1 MDGRKRARV
10 LVTPAELKAMMD
22 AGEGP
27 AIVAVQSVNP
37 YTGRLSDRARRVPG
51 AVDAEAYSDFA
62 GPPSVAGGRRRV
74 ARVCVAAHDRRV
86 AGMQRRRRRSH
97 HVGHGEP

>member
-1 MDGRKRARV
+1 MTPRILSVAPGGVYIGASRMEASMDGRKRARV

-51 AVDAEAYSDFA
+51 AVDAEA
-62 GPPSVAGGRRRV
+62 
-74 ARVCVAAHDRRV
+74 
-86 AGMQRRRRRSH
+86 
-97 HVGHGEP
+97 